1 MQHGEIFKKYRSR
14 LVREGVLKSF
24 LNGLIVFGALD
35 AVISLIVWLC
45 GKQGGV
51 WLALGAAA
59 GGGIACGLLF
69 YFLKYKPTEKDVARR
84 IDALGLEERTVT
96 MLDYADDGSY
106 LALRQREDAKK
117 ALRVAS
123 NLKMALSVSVALIVP
138 AVVAP
143 VIGAGMN
150 TVTAL
155 AEHGYLPSGQD
166 IFPSA
171 KDQYIEL
178 TYMVDGDGE
187 IEGEELQLLLPG
199 ESGTPVKAVASDG
212 WEFVG
217 WDDRS
222 GDPYRLDENVTE
234 STIFTALFIELPE
247 EDDGGDP
254 SDEIGG
260 EGQDSDMMDP
270 DGTAGN
276 AEGGPGSEGGDNS
289 DGNGSGD
296 GGQDSDNQGGR
307 GQGNGAGYQN
317 EETNQILD
325 GNTFYGKEL
334 EEYKRK
340 LEEKLANNEDL
351 TPEERRFIELY
362 FGTL

>member
-45 GKQGGV
+45 GMQGGV

-150 TVTAL
+150 TVTVFMISL
-155 AEHGYLPSGQD
+155 IHISEP
-166 IFPSA
+166 
-171 KDQYIEL
+171 
-178 TYMVDGDGE
+178 T
-187 IEGEELQLLLPG
+187 
-199 ESGTPVKAVASDG
+199 
-212 WEFVG
+212 
-217 WDDRS
+217 R
-222 GDPYRLDENVTE
+222 PY
-234 STIFTALFIELPE
+234 
-247 EDDGGDP
+247 
-254 SDEIGG
+254 
-260 EGQDSDMMDP
+260 
-270 DGTAGN
+270 
-276 AEGGPGSEGGDNS
+276 
-289 DGNGSGD
+289 
-296 GGQDSDNQGGR
+296 
-307 GQGNGAGYQN
+307 
-317 EETNQILD
+317 
-325 GNTFYGKEL
+325 
-334 EEYKRK
+334 
-340 LEEKLANNEDL
+340 
-351 TPEERRFIELY
+351 
-362 FGTL
+362 